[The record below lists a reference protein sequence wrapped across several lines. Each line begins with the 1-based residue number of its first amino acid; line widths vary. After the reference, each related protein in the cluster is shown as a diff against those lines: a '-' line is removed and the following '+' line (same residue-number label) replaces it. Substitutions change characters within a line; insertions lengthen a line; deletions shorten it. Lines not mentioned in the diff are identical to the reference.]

1 MEYRLVIFNDNVNE
15 FGYVVRALLDC
26 IGCDIT
32 QAETAVRLV
41 DMNEYYAIGTYT
53 SRKEAYEDAGN
64 LLSGGIDC
72 DVMTQKQYEKFV
84 ASIEKK

>member
-1 MEYRLVIFNDNVNE
+1 MVYRLVIFNDNVNE
-15 FGYVVRALLDC
+15 FGYVVRSLLDC

-32 QAETAVRLV
+32 QAETAVRLI

-53 SRKEAYEDAGN
+53 NKKEAYEDASN
-64 LLSGGIDC
+64 LLASGIEC

-84 ASIEKK
+84 ASTEKK

>member
-32 QAETAVRLV
+32 QAETAVRLI
-41 DMNEYYAIGTYT
+41 DRNEYYAMGTYA
-53 SRKEAYEDAGN
+53 SRKEAYEDASN
-64 LLSGGIDC
+64 LTASGIEC

-84 ASIEKK
+84 ASVEKK